1 MHSGNFNKSNS
12 HRYFGV
18 SQIMTEKSKKRLA
31 LEASLAEDPRDTFL
45 RYGLAM
51 QCLRDGDTDEG
62 RERLKGLIADHTDE
76 SVAAYQQLGQ
86 SFAETDELEQARY
99 WLELGVEKARK
110 AGDTH
115 AVAEMSGI
123 LDTLV

>member
-1 MHSGNFNKSNS
+1 MA
-12 HRYFGV
+12 
-18 SQIMTEKSKKRLA
+18 EKSAKRLA
-31 LEASLAEDPRDTFL
+31 LETSLAEDPRDTFL

-51 QCLRDGDTDEG
+51 QCLRDGETDEG
-62 RERLKGLIADHTDE
+62 RQRLKDLIADHPDE

-99 WLELGVEKARK
+99 WLELGISKAHMR
-110 AGDTH
+110 GDTH
-115 AVAEMSGI
+115 AAAEMQGL